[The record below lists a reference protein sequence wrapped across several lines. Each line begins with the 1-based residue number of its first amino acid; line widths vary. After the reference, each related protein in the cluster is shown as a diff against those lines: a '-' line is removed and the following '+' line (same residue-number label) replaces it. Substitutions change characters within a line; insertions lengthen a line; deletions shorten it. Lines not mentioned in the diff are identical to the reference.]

1 MTAPTLTPTVHL
13 LGDRPARSDEV
24 LTPEALDFVA
34 RLDAAF
40 AGRRA
45 ALLAERRHRAALL
58 AGGGALDL
66 VPATS
71 AVRADRSW
79 RVAAPAPGLAD
90 RRIEITGPPT
100 RRGADRALAS
110 GAPVWVADFADGVA
124 PAWGRV
130 VEGQA
135 HVLASPLT
143 VLVRPR
149 GWHLTE
155 KHLMVAGRPAAAA
168 LVDAGLHLFHRARAG
183 RGSGAG
189 AGPYFC
195 LPQVEN
201 HLEARLWND
210 VFTFAED
217 RLGLPYGTVRASA
230 PVETIGAAFEMEEIL
245 YELRARSAGLATDSR
260 RYLASVVRAFPH
272 RPDFLLPDRAKI
284 TMTVPFLRAYTE
296 LLVRTCHRRGAHAI
310 GGPAAQVPGADAA
323 AHEAVLARVRLDKER
338 EAEDG
343 FDGSR
348 VAHPD
353 LVPVCRT
360 AFDTVLAG
368 RPHQLERTREDV
380 HVTAAGLLSVPRSS
394 GRPTEAGVRAA
405 LGVAL
410 RCADSWLRG
419 GTSVVRHGLVE
430 DAATAETARC
440 QVWQWLRHDV
450 ISPAAVLR
458 LLAEEAAALTEEQPG
473 ARAEEARHAVA
484 RTVLGA
490 EPPGA
495 FGPDFAAAPRARGR
509 ARA

>member
-1 MTAPTLTPTVHL
+1 MAAPTLTPTVHL

-24 LTPEALDFVA
+24 LTPEAVEFVA

-45 ALLAERRHRAALL
+45 ALLSERRHRAALL

-66 VPATS
+66 VPATA
-71 AVRADRSW
+71 AVRADPSW
-79 RVAAPAPGLAD
+79 RVAPPAPGLAD
-90 RRIEITGPPT
+90 RRVEITGPPT
-100 RRGADRALAS
+100 RQGADRALAS
-110 GAPVWVADFADGVA
+110 GAPVWVADFADGMA
-124 PAWGRV
+124 PVWSRA

-155 KHLMVAGRPAAAA
+155 RHLLVAGRPAAAA
-168 LVDAGLHLFHRARAG
+168 LVDAGLYLYHRAR
-183 RGSGAG
+183 RGSGG
-189 AGPYFC
+189 PPGPYFC

-210 VFTFAED
+210 VFSFAEEQ
-217 RLGLPYGTVRASA
+217 LGLPYGTVRATV

-245 YELRARSAGLATDSR
+245 YELRSRAAGLAADPR
-260 RYLASVVRAFPH
+260 RYLAGVVRAFPH
-272 RPDFLLPDRAKI
+272 RPDFLLPDRGKV
-284 TMTVPFLRAYTE
+284 TMTAPFLRACTE
-296 LLVRTCHRRGAHAI
+296 LLVRTCHRRGTHAI
-310 GGPAAQVPGADAA
+310 GAPAPQVPGADAA
-323 AHEAVLARVRLDKER
+323 AREAVLARVRCDKER

-353 LVPVCRT
+353 LVPVCR
-360 AFDTVLAG
+360 ASFDSVLGG

-380 HVTAAGLLSVPRSS
+380 HVTSSALLSVPRSS
-394 GRPTEAGVRAA
+394 GRPTELGVRTA
-405 LGVAL
+405 LSVAL
-410 RCADSWLRG
+410 RCGDSWLRG
-419 GTSVVRHGLVE
+419 GTSVLRHGLVE

-450 ISPAAVLR
+450 VSPAAVLR
-458 LLAEEAAALTEEQPG
+458 LLAEEAAALTAEQPLS
-473 ARAEEARHAVA
+473 RAEQARHIVA
-484 RTVLGA
+484 RTVLGP
-490 EPPGA
+490 EPPGP
-495 FGPDFAAAPRARGR
+495 FTPDFTPPADARR
-509 ARA
+509 NPPPP

>member
-1 MTAPTLTPTVHL
+1 MTAPILAPTVHL

-34 RLDAAF
+34 RLDSAF

-45 ALLAERRHRAALL
+45 GLLAERRHRAALL
-58 AGGGALDL
+58 AGGGALDH

-79 RVAAPAPGLAD
+79 RVAAPAPGLVD
-90 RRIEITGPPT
+90 RRVEITGPPT
-100 RRGADRALAS
+100 REGADGASAS
-110 GAPVWVADFADGVA
+110 GAPAWVADFADGVA
-124 PAWGRV
+124 PAWNRV
-130 VEGQA
+130 VDGQA
-135 HVLASPLT
+135 HVLGSPLT

-155 KHLMVAGRPAAAA
+155 KHLQIAGRPAAAA
-168 LVDAGLHLFHRARAG
+168 LVDAGLHLFHRAR
-183 RGSGAG
+183 RGSGA
-189 AGPYFC
+189 APGPYFC

-210 VFTFAED
+210 VFAFAEE
-217 RLGLPYGTVRASA
+217 RLGLAYGTVRATV

-245 YELRARSAGLATDSR
+245 YELRSRSAGLAADPR

-272 RPDFLLPDRAKI
+272 RPDFLLPDRAKV
-284 TMTVPFLRAYTE
+284 TMTAPFLRAYAE

-310 GGPAAQVPGADAA
+310 GASAAQVPGADEA
-323 AHEAVLARVRLDKER
+323 AHEAVLARVRLEKER

-360 AFDTVLAG
+360 AFDTVLSG

-380 HVTAAGLLSVPRSS
+380 HVTGSGLLSVHRTS

-405 LGVAL
+405 LGIAL
-410 RCADSWLRG
+410 RCGDSWLRG
-419 GTSVVRHGLVE
+419 GTSVVWRGLVE

-458 LLAEEAAALTEEQPG
+458 LLAEEASVLAAEEPG
-473 ARAEEARHAVA
+473 ARAEEARGVVA

-495 FGPDFAAAPRARGR
+495 FGPDFAGVRRGS
-509 ARA
+509 A